1 MKISKSTHLTRLL
14 QTQDVVL
21 STLCFVAAVEIG
33 MFAGHHTW
41 AQMIDFLWLTPFALL
56 LSIFASVSAKPK
68 LHGQTIAQLLIFSGK
83 YTTVVAG
90 GLVIVLFLGQF
101 ESLSRTIV
109 VGFAILL
116 SSVLVLNRLFL
127 AWYYLHGRKEHESNF
142 LKVLII
148 GGGPRAAKLI
158 ELYKE
163 SSDWGI
169 QVVKILDPKPNAL
182 PGRSEMLGHEVSGL
196 DQLESL
202 LDREVIDEIV
212 VCTPRSLSAQIAPV
226 AAICEERGVCL
237 KYMADLYDIGSKQV
251 SVQLVGE
258 VPVLTFEPVAQ
269 DQSALIVK
277 RMIDI
282 TAVLLA
288 LPVILTVFAIIAIFI
303 KLDSPGPLFF
313 VQKRVGLNK
322 RIFNM
327 IKFRSMYADAE
338 ARLKDIEH
346 LNEADGP
353 IFKMA
358 DDPRITRV
366 GKYLR
371 RSSCD
376 ELPQLLNVLLGSMSL
391 IGPRPM
397 SLRDVQQFSEGIQ
410 RKRFSVKPGLA
421 CLREVSGRS
430 ALSFEKWLEL
440 DLKYIDEW
448 DLALDFNIMLRLV
461 PSVLKG
467 DGAS

>member
-1 MKISKSTHLTRLL
+1 
-14 QTQDVVL
+14 
-21 STLCFVAAVEIG
+21 
-33 MFAGHHTW
+33 
-41 AQMIDFLWLTPFALL
+41 
-56 LSIFASVSAKPK
+56 
-68 LHGQTIAQLLIFSGK
+68 
-83 YTTVVAG
+83 
-90 GLVIVLFLGQF
+90 
-101 ESLSRTIV
+101 
-109 VGFAILL
+109 
-116 SSVLVLNRLFL
+116 
-127 AWYYLHGRKEHESNF
+127 
-142 LKVLII
+142 
-148 GGGPRAAKLI
+148 
-158 ELYKE
+158 
-163 SSDWGI
+163 
-169 QVVKILDPKPNAL
+169 
-182 PGRSEMLGHEVSGL
+182 MLGHEVSGL

-366 GKYLR
+366 GTYLR